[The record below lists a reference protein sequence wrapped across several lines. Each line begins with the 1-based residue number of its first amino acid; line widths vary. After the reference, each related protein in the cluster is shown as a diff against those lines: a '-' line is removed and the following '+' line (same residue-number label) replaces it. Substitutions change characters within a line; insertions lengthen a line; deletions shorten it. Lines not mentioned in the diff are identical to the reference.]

1 VIAMTAVPR
10 RRVAVIAAAFVI
22 ALVAAAGAPPSAR
35 ADEPQPAADAAAT
48 VRVATL
54 KFGTVEWEIDVIRR
68 HGLDRAHG
76 IRVDPVDFAGA
87 QAAQVALQGG
97 RVDTAV
103 LDWLWVS
110 RQRAAGADWTFAPF
124 SSAVGSVVV
133 PAASPIRSVADLR
146 GKRLGVAGS
155 PLDKGWLILRLL
167 TLRNDG
173 FDLDAAA
180 EKSFGAPPLLSEQL
194 AGGRLDAVLTYW
206 PYAARLEAQGMRGL
220 VSIGD
225 ALRELGMPDDL
236 PMIGYVFSEQ
246 WAAANRA
253 AADGFLKASRDAK
266 RILAASDE
274 EWRTIMPLTGA
285 KDEAELARLRDAFRA
300 GIPKEQAS
308 AAAEQEAAGK
318 LYALLASLGG
328 EALVG
333 PSPTL
338 RPGTFYPMPSD

>member
-1 VIAMTAVPR
+1 
-10 RRVAVIAAAFVI
+10 
-22 ALVAAAGAPPSAR
+22 
-35 ADEPQPAADAAAT
+35 
-48 VRVATL
+48 
-54 KFGTVEWEIDVIRR
+54 
-68 HGLDRAHG
+68 
-76 IRVDPVDFAGA
+76 
-87 QAAQVALQGG
+87 
-97 RVDTAV
+97 
-103 LDWLWVS
+103 
-110 RQRAAGADWTFAPF
+110 
-124 SSAVGSVVV
+124 
-133 PAASPIRSVADLR
+133 RSVADLK

-167 TLRNDG
+167 TIRNDG
-173 FDLDAAA
+173 FDLDGAAA

-206 PYAARLEAQGMRGL
+206 PYAARLEAQGMRSL

-225 ALRELGMPDDL
+225 ALRELGVPDDL

-253 AADGFLKASRDAK
+253 VVDGFLKASGDAK
-266 RILAASDE
+266 RILADSDE

-338 RPGTFYPMPSD
+338 RPGTFYPMPAD

>member
-1 VIAMTAVPR
+1 MNHVTAVL
-10 RRVAVIAAAFVI
+10 RRVAVIAASIAI
-22 ALVAAAGAPPSAR
+22 ALTASAGAPTAAH
-35 ADEPQPAADAAAT
+35 ADEQPQQQRAA
-48 VRVATL
+48 VRVGAL
-54 KFGTVEWEIDVIRR
+54 KFGTVEWEVDVMRR

-76 IRVDPVDFAGA
+76 IRVDPVDFAGSP
-87 QAAQVALQGG
+87 AAQVALQGG
-97 RVDTAV
+97 RVDTVV

-133 PAASPIRSVADLR
+133 PAASPIRSVPDLK
-146 GKRLGVAGS
+146 GKRLGIAGS
-155 PLDKGWLILRLL
+155 SLDKGWLILRLL

-173 FDLDAAA
+173 FDLDTATA

-206 PYAARLEAQGMRGL
+206 PYAARLEAQGMRRL
-220 VSIGD
+220 ISISD
-225 ALRELGMPDDL
+225 ALRELGVPDDL
-236 PMIGYVFSEQ
+236 PMIGYVFSER

-253 AADGFLKASRDAK
+253 TLGGFLRASRDAK
-266 RILAASDE
+266 RILTASDE

-285 KDEAELARLRDAFRA
+285 KDGAELARLRDAFRA

-308 AAAEQEAAGK
+308 AEAAQDAAGK

-338 RPGTFYPMPSD
+338 RPGTFYSQPPD